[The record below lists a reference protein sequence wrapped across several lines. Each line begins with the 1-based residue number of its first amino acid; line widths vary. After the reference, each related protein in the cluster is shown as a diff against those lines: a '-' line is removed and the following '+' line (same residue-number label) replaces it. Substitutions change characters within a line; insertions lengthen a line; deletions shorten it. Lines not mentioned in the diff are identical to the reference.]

1 MRVAAALGVR
11 EHYSDA
17 FCSCCASDV
26 QQPTTVM
33 ARKYMAGTRTY
44 YGGRAAVK
52 PGAAAMPYADAE
64 RAGLVAGLCEAT
76 IQRSTT
82 AKCVA
87 LLV

>member
-26 QQPTTVM
+26 QQPKTVM
-33 ARKYMAGTRTY
+33 ARKYIADERKY
-44 YGGRAAVK
+44 NGGRAVVK
-52 PGAAAMPYADAE
+52 PDAAAIPHADAE
-64 RAGLVAGLCEAT
+64 RVGLVAGLCET
-76 IQRSTT
+76 KIERSKTE
-82 AKCVA
+82 KCVA